1 MRRSFIS
8 LFLAVALL
16 TLAGSP
22 ALAVSANINPATQ
35 SHAHNVS
42 SSWTGSWTGRVSFD
56 TIFWYG
62 DGTGLE
68 VVTNNLSRNYSHG
81 YSPCPGDPTTY
92 YQLLQV
98 WDNVG
103 HGTELYASSTSSA
116 HENSGTPC

>member
-35 SHAHNVS
+35 THAHNVA
-42 SSWTGSWTGRVSFD
+42 SSWTGSWTGRISFD

-68 VVTNNLSRNYSHG
+68 VVTNNLSRNYSHT
-81 YSPCPGDPTTY
+81 YSPCPGDATTF
-92 YQLLQV
+92 YQQLQV

-103 HGTELYASSTSSA
+103 HGTSLYASSTSST
-116 HENSGTPC
+116 HENAGTPC